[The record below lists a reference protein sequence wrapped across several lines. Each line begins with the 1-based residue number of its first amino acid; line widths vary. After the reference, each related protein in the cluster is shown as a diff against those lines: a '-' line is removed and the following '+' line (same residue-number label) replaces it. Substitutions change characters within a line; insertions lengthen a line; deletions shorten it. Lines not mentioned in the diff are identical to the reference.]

1 MLCTCLRQP
10 QREPLLSRCPLPR
23 EAHWH
28 GARQARKGTCRLEVR
43 PVFIGRALELLR
55 VARGVP
61 RTCVRHE
68 QWRAVRSGRLNR
80 SRTVQGHW
88 ARTVFKVPGERNV
101 VAPSARVASGQARPQ
116 GLLHHLGCRVK
127 TFAAGKG
134 EPRIVALVLAALIPH
149 LQMFHEFGHPLKA
162 AGLANRAVTIVRSRA
177 AMTCTSSGEE
187 LAGLQNR
194 GHRAANSLPTERAGL
209 AVRAPRGEVEKAR
222 SDVSTLYRL
231 CIDLVSALY
240 RVSICIDLVSIH
252 VSIQTG
258 AILSGDKPSGSK
270 ALGTC

>member
-10 QREPLLSRCPLPR
+10 QREPLLPRCPLPR

-28 GARQARKGTCRLEVR
+28 CRRARQASKGTCRLEVR

-68 QWRAVRSGRLNR
+68 HWRAVRSGRLNR

-101 VAPSARVASGQARPQ
+101 VAPSARVASGQARPH

-134 EPRIVALVLAALIPH
+134 EPRIVALVLASLIPH
-149 LQMFHEFGHPLKA
+149 LQMSHEFGHPLKA

-187 LAGLQNR
+187 LAGLQQR
-194 GHRAANSLPTERAGL
+194 GHQSPTERA
-209 AVRAPRGEVEKAR
+209 
-222 SDVSTLYRL
+222 
-231 CIDLVSALY
+231 
-240 RVSICIDLVSIH
+240 
-252 VSIQTG
+252 TG
-258 AILSGDKPSGSK
+258 VW
-270 ALGTC
+270 

>member
-10 QREPLLSRCPLPR
+10 QREPLLPRCPLPR

-28 GARQARKGTCRLEVR
+28 SARQARKGTCRLEVR
-43 PVFIGRALELLR
+43 PVFIGRALELLH

-101 VAPSARVASGQARPQ
+101 VAPSARVASGQARPH

-149 LQMFHEFGHPLKA
+149 LRMSHEFGHPIKA

-194 GHRAANSLPTERAGL
+194 GHRAANRARRNLRTCGTRAG
-209 AVRAPRGEVEKAR
+209 RR
-222 SDVSTLYRL
+222 SRKSTHDVST
-231 CIDLVSALY
+231 LVSALY
-240 RVSICIDLVSIH
+240 RPCIDLVSCIY
-252 VSIQTG
+252 VYRPCIYTLRYMYRTIDAKSI
-258 AILSGDKPSGSK
+258 GSYRH
-270 ALGTC
+270 ARF